1 MLVVEGRRNRCT
13 TCVVLFER
21 VLTAARN
28 ERISNGWF
36 LASHVIHG
44 IAIGVLRAAEATA
57 IEVRLVVVNF
67 DLQRAACSKL
77 ELQR

>member
-1 MLVVEGRRNRCT
+1 MYDLCHPT
-13 TCVVLFER
+13 LFDR
-21 VLTAARN
+21 VLTVGRN
-28 ERISNGWF
+28 ERISNDWF

-44 IAIGVLRAAEATA
+44 IAIGALRVAEAAA
-57 IEVRLVVVNF
+57 IEVRLVAVNF